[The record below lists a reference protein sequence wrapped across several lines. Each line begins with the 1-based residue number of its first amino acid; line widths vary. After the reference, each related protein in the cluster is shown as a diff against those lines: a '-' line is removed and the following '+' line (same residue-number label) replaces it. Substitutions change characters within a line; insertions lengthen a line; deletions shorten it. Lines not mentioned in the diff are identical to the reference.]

1 MVHTLR
7 SGSDKAQ
14 VIRILQNIIQNNYL
28 RVGLESK
35 DGEFL
40 TSENIL
46 MVSPFIRSVLN
57 SLQSVSE
64 TVLILPDFSRAEV
77 EKCLNLLEYK
87 AGEDL
92 VFSGTTKRLLE
103 TIGVDL
109 KNIKPLER
117 NVKPKVEDNPALR
130 INIKAEMVEDNDSD
144 KMNKLLADSD
154 REDNLPGNM
163 DEIAGGKE
171 DDNEDNMEQ
180 DFSGNINDEPQS
192 YFRENI
198 ENKDTSSDSVT
209 DEIEQRKLQQE
220 VEELLEKEDGV
231 WDCRYC
237 GYKSKEK

>member
-1 MVHTLR
+1 M
-7 SGSDKAQ
+7 
-14 VIRILQNIIQNNYL
+14 RILQNIIQNNYL

-117 NVKPKVEDNPALR
+117 NVKPKVEDNPARR
-130 INIKAEMVEDNDSD
+130 INIKAEKFEENVIYIDEDEDEEEENIERNKDSD
-144 KMNKLLADSD
+144 SDEVDKLLADSD
-154 REDNLPGNM
+154 SEDNMPANTDELAGLHAALLKLHAEEFKEEDDNEENM
-163 DEIAGGKE
+163 EKDNNEDNKKE
-171 DDNEDNMEQ
+171 DDNEDNTDQGLLGE
-180 DFSGNINDEPQS
+180 IPAEPQS
-192 YFRENI
+192 DF
-198 ENKDTSSDSVT
+198 
-209 DEIEQRKLQQE
+209 
-220 VEELLEKEDGV
+220 G
-231 WDCRYC
+231 
-237 GYKSKEK
+237 